1 MRHLY
6 LPLLMLIPKIKY
18 AVFAADT
25 WLHLTTFTVA
35 FSKVQAVSELSMFF
49 GRGLSPICY
58 ITNSTQS
65 P

>member
-1 MRHLY
+1 
-6 LPLLMLIPKIKY
+6 MLIPKIKY